1 MSEELLQRKPSLR
14 TRLVRHV
21 MLPLV
26 MTWMLSTVV
35 AMGIANY
42 FTQQAFD
49 RFLLDDAYAVATN
62 TKLHDGALEL
72 SLSSREIG
80 NILFDQSESVFF
92 AVLRP
97 DGTLIAGHGGLRP
110 APLAKE
116 RTYQFADV
124 NYQGRPLRSVTLHRQ
139 EPAEFD
145 VVMAQTT
152 RSQAKLLQRLLL
164 YFFVPQA
171 FLLLLLAIWLRRAI
185 QADLVPLG
193 HLQQGL
199 NERDARD
206 LTPVE
211 VSSNTRDVEEL
222 AAAVNALLER
232 IGHSVRA
239 QREFAG
245 NVAHELRTPLAGIR
259 AVSEYGL
266 LQKDPQLMRQQ
277 LEVIAKSEVRA
288 SHLVDQLLALALAD
302 EADASFSLEPVA
314 LHELVRSAVLRYL
327 PRADAAGIDL
337 GAEGLDEPVQ
347 VRAHPALID
356 GILNNL
362 LDNAFRYG
370 VPKDG
375 STPVVT
381 VALQQDGSQVNLSVT
396 DNGPG
401 IPTERKQQLL
411 QRWARGVDGER
422 LGLGAGLGAGLGL
435 AIVNQ
440 YARILG
446 AQLLLESG
454 TPAGGL
460 RVTVIL
466 KAV

>member
-1 MSEELLQRKPSLR
+1 MSVEPLQRKPSLR

-26 MTWMLSTVV
+26 MTWMLSTGVL
-35 AMGIANY
+35 MGIANF

-49 RFLLDDAYAVATN
+49 RFLLDDAYAVAAN
-62 TKLHDGALEL
+62 IKLQGGALEL

-80 NILFDQSESVFF
+80 NILFDQSESVYF

-97 DGTLIAGHGGLRP
+97 DGSLVAGHGGLRA
-110 APLAKE
+110 APLVKG
-116 RTYQFADV
+116 RSYQFADM

-139 EPAEFD
+139 EPADFD

-152 RSQAKLLQRLLL
+152 KSQARLLQRLLL

-222 AAAVNALLER
+222 AAAVNSLLER
-232 IGHSVRA
+232 IGHSVRS

-266 LQKDPQLMRQQ
+266 LQKDPQLLRQQ

-302 EADASFSLEPVA
+302 EADASFSREPVA
-314 LHELVRSAVLRYL
+314 LNELVHSAVLRYL

-337 GAEGLDEPVQ
+337 GAEGLDEPVS
-347 VRAHPALID
+347 VLAHPALID

-370 VPKDG
+370 RPADG
-375 STPVVT
+375 ATSVVT
-381 VALQQDGSQVNLSVT
+381 VALQREGHQVRLSVM

-401 IPTERKQQLL
+401 IPAEQKQQLL
-411 QRWARGVDGER
+411 QRWARGVDGAR
-422 LGLGAGLGAGLGL
+422 LGLGAGLGL
-435 AIVNQ
+435 AIVSQ
-440 YARILG
+440 YARVLG
-446 AQLLLESG
+446 AQLVLESAS
-454 TPAGGL
+454 PQGGL

-466 KAV
+466 KVV

>member
-1 MSEELLQRKPSLR
+1 MSGAPLPRKPSLR

-26 MTWMLSTVV
+26 MTWMVSTGV
-35 AMGIANY
+35 AMGIANF

-49 RFLLDDAYAVATN
+49 RFLLDDAYSVAAN
-62 TKLHDGALEL
+62 IKLRDGELEL

-80 NILFDQSESVFF
+80 NILFDQSESVYF

-97 DGTLIAGHGGLRP
+97 DGTLVAGHGGLRA
-110 APLAKE
+110 APLAQG
-116 RTYQFADV
+116 RAYQFVDV
-124 NYQGRPLRSVTLHRQ
+124 NYQGRPLRSVTLRRH
-139 EPAEFD
+139 EPAEFA

-152 RSQAKLLQRLLL
+152 KSQGKLLQRLLL
-164 YFFVPQA
+164 YFMVPQG

-193 HLQQGL
+193 QLQHAL

-206 LTPVE
+206 LTPVA
-211 VSSNTRDVEEL
+211 VSGNTRDVEEL
-222 AAAVNALLER
+222 AAAVNSLLER
-232 IGHSVRA
+232 IGHGVQA

-302 EADASFSLEPVA
+302 EADASFSLEPVP
-314 LHELVRSAVLRYL
+314 LNELVRSAVLRYL
-327 PRADAAGIDL
+327 PRADAAGVDL
-337 GAEGLDEPVQ
+337 GADGLDEPVR
-347 VRAHPALID
+347 VLAHPALID

-370 VPKDG
+370 LPSDG
-375 STPVVT
+375 TPAVVT
-381 VALQQDGSQVNLSVT
+381 VALRVEGSQVSLSVM

-401 IPTERKQQLL
+401 IPDEKKQQLL
-411 QRWARGVDGER
+411 QRWARGVAGER
-422 LGLGAGLGAGLGL
+422 LGLGTGLGL
-435 AIVNQ
+435 AIVSQ
-440 YARILG
+440 YARVLG
-446 AQLLLESG
+446 AQLVLGST
-454 TPAGGL
+454 TPGGGL

-466 KAV
+466 EAV